1 MRTIDDE
8 KSRLVCFVRGQSSG
22 VRIMKTSFHS
32 LLVVVVVV
40 SVVAA
45 VVVAA
50 ATAATVVV
58 VVQNLCT
65 NRKGLH
71 ADPALAVTKLKH
83 PQTMTCID

>member
-40 SVVAA
+40 VLWLLLSLLLLPPLPPLLSLFKTFAQIGKA
-45 VVVAA
+45 CML
-50 ATAATVVV
+50 T
-58 VVQNLCT
+58 QPWL
-65 NRKGLH
+65 
-71 ADPALAVTKLKH
+71 
-83 PQTMTCID
+83 